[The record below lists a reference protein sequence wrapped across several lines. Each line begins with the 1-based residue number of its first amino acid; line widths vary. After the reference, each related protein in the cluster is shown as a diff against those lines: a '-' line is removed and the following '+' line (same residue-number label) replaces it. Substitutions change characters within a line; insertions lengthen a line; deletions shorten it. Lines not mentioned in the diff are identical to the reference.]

1 MHVVIPGVSFHNFED
16 SQDKQLWRSALT
28 EAVAEIC
35 SLSDDSITILH
46 AKDASPELLVQTSR
60 RLLRNIGDI
69 DVAVRADVAVR
80 LTTHSMATVNTALR
94 RLQAAEASDG
104 PDSLTTVLQKFA
116 ALHHLDFRRIGS
128 IKAVLPH
135 EGSPEAEHPA
145 GSAAPPQQAT
155 PTPPPEVV
163 APTVAPTAAAPVPPA
178 PRGTVNEG
186 DLEDVIKHATEAN
199 PTPAPS
205 PAEVPLPPQGNGATP
220 APTPIT
226 APPAPAPAE
235 STPQESDSG
244 AADVPTV
251 SPHIKGGSITK
262 PIAGGAGF
270 VPWKGSDI
278 LGRGQHAEV
287 ASSVARVQDL
297 QTAEHMPPHGA
308 DGIVPEE
315 EQGEGRVL
323 HGRWLG
329 AA

>member
-1 MHVVIPGVSFHNFED
+1 MHVVIPGVSFHDFED

-35 SLSDDSITILH
+35 SLPDDSITILH
-46 AKDASPELLVQTSR
+46 AEDASPELLLQTSR

-69 DVAVRADVAVR
+69 DVAVRANIGVK
-80 LTTHSMATVNTALR
+80 LTTQSMSTANTALQ
-94 RLQAAEASDG
+94 RLQKAEASDG
-104 PDSLTTVLQKFA
+104 PDSLTAVLQKFA
-116 ALHHLDFRRIGS
+116 ALHHLDFKRIGS
-128 IKAVLPH
+128 IKAVLPP

-145 GSAAPPQQAT
+145 GSAAPVQQAT

-163 APTVAPTAAAPVPPA
+163 APTVAPTAAAPAPPA

-186 DLEDVIKHATEAN
+186 DLEDVIKHATEEN
-199 PTPAPS
+199 PTPAPA

-235 STPQESDSG
+235 STPQESESS
-244 AADVPTV
+244 AVVPAV
-251 SPHIKGGSITK
+251 SSHIKSGSITK
-262 PIAGGAGF
+262 PIASGAGF

-287 ASSVARVQDL
+287 ASDVAKMQDL
-297 QTAEHMPPHGA
+297 QTAEHTA

-315 EQGEGRVL
+315 EGEDRVL
-323 HGRWLG
+323 HGQWLE